1 MNNKKKEI
9 PTKNYIILIILSL
22 VTLILTFNL
31 AGIYQERMEHNNQSN
46 NIMKFLSEIKEEE
59 LKNYVLDNHD
69 TIIYISS

>member
-31 AGIYQERMEHNNQSN
+31 AGIYQERMEYNNQSN
-46 NIMKFLSEIKEEE
+46 NIMKFLSEIKEEK
-59 LKNYVLDNHD
+59 LSKFYIKNNHQN
-69 TIIYISS
+69 